1 MCDAVHTAVAKLRLA
16 VRRRRIAAGSRGPSR
31 TDRDEQA
38 GAHRVQRS
46 HFGNP
51 GSRQTSSLVHS
62 KNLFTDFSRDFRQP
76 RPPMYPPQAV
86 CRFEPNPAVASAAE
100 IIGQRDVYVMKSI
113 LHPVLVLGTTVLAL
127 SILFF
132 GGSVINFLSRKPDAI
147 KNEKGSNS
155 RISASSLFE
164 RAAIAGTITALYMVL
179 MVSFFVLISWGS
191 LR

>member
-1 MCDAVHTAVAKLRLA
+1 
-16 VRRRRIAAGSRGPSR
+16 
-31 TDRDEQA
+31 
-38 GAHRVQRS
+38 
-46 HFGNP
+46 
-51 GSRQTSSLVHS
+51 
-62 KNLFTDFSRDFRQP
+62 
-76 RPPMYPPQAV
+76 
-86 CRFEPNPAVASAAE
+86 
-100 IIGQRDVYVMKSI
+100 MKSI

-127 SILFF
+127 SILFC

-147 KNEKGSNS
+147 KNEKGSSS